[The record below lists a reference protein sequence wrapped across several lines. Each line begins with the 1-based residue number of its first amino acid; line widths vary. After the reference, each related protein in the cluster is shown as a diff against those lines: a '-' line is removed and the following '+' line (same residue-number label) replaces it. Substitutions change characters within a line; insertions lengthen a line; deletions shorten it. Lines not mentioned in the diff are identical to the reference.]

1 MNQNPKFKRWTV
13 LKRKNSNSASQTS
26 DPSIYVGEWAV
37 ITESES
43 FEIAKQCVIKEY
55 KTVGLNN
62 LMLCR
67 PVDLTTVLY
76 PIN

>member
-13 LKRKNSNSASQTS
+13 FKRNGVNW
-26 DPSIYVGEWAV
+26 EV
-37 ITESES
+37 IAESES